1 MKDYNKAWDYF
12 GFGEHTLERLSNA
25 MAASGVVNQR
35 ISATYQ
41 FIASLR
47 KKSVAQMTKTEMR
60 QAFELRDQLN
70 ANKTRKQKTLP

>member
-25 MAASGVVNQR
+25 IVASGVVNQR
-35 ISATYQ
+35 IAATYQ

-47 KKSVAQMTKTEMR
+47 NKSVAQMDRVE
-60 QAFELRDQLN
+60 QAQAWKIKRQLN
-70 ANKTRKQKTLP
+70 ATRRKTT

>member
-25 MAASGVVNQR
+25 IVASGVVNQR
-35 ISATYQ
+35 IAATYQ

-47 KKSVAQMTKTEMR
+47 
-60 QAFELRDQLN
+60 
-70 ANKTRKQKTLP
+70 NK